1 MTRDRDQSG
10 RPRNARPR
18 DALGRPLPRAQAGA
32 DVGQLPGDLALAG
45 PDAARLADQLLRA
58 GRPFHAHEVL
68 EAAWKSG
75 PPRERDLWQG
85 LAQIAVGLT
94 HAHRGN
100 ARGAVTLL
108 RRGALRVRAYRDQG
122 EPPGEGEHRQPYGM
136 DLDAVLAASDE
147 LAARIERQG
156 LADIPAADLAPKLM
170 TPAPEF
176 PAPEFPGALVAGHG
190 RNGRGGLRPRLGIRG
205 HLSRGEREAGVGL
218 PDGGGEHHAVHGAL
232 GRQQRAA

>member
-10 RPRNARPR
+10 RPRNARAR

-32 DVGQLPGDLALAG
+32 GQAPLPDAGLPDAGLPDDLAVSG

-58 GRPFHAHEVL
+58 ARPFHAHEVL

-75 PPRERDLWQG
+75 PPHERDLWQG

-108 RRGALRVRAYRDQG
+108 RRGAQRVRAYRDQAD
-122 EPPGEGEHRQPYGM
+122 PPGEAPPAGSGRQPYGM
-136 DLDAVLAASDE
+136 DLDAVLAASDD
-147 LAARIERQG
+147 LAARIERRG
-156 LADIPAADLAPKLM
+156 LAGIPAADLRPALMAP
-170 TPAPEF
+170 
-176 PAPEFPGALVAGHG
+176 
-190 RNGRGGLRPRLGIRG
+190 
-205 HLSRGEREAGVGL
+205 
-218 PDGGGEHHAVHGAL
+218 
-232 GRQQRAA
+232 